1 MITIYPGWLLI
12 IAGICLI
19 VTIIYCNI
27 NDFPTTRPLILITG
41 CILSFVIFS
50 SFLVNYKTYKI
61 YSESPKIEK
70 QEYLGNNLNKITTL
84 QLIEKRDRNLFTGE
98 WSNESTSSFEE
109 KVINIRYENVTQ
121 DLVN

>member
-12 IAGICLI
+12 IVGICLI
-19 VTIIYCNI
+19 VETIYCNM
-27 NDFPTTRPLILITG
+27 NDFSTTRTLILITG

-70 QEYLGNNLNKITTL
+70 QEYLGNNLIKITTL

-109 KVINIRYENVTQ
+109 KVINIRYENKIVEE
-121 DLVN
+121 VN